1 MMKIERGV
9 FEMGKIESTIHKVYG
24 ELSSKNGN
32 RKIFANISWGDGTPK
47 DEIRMVFTNSKGEE
61 CIAKGIALTVDEQFT
76 LYKLLKDKFENTD
89 EDDNDEEDDQ
99 QGVDL
104 HAIYAESSGILEK
117 RRDGFCTKDGFTV
130 LTDKKKY

>member
-1 MMKIERGV
+1 MKIERGV
-9 FEMGKIESTIHKVYG
+9 FAMAKIESTIHKVYG

-32 RKIFANISWGDGTPK
+32 RKIFANISWGDGNPK
-47 DEIRMVFTNSKGEE
+47 DEIRMVFINSKGEE
-61 CIAKGIALTVDEQFT
+61 CIAKGIALTSDEQFA

-89 EDDNDEEDDQ
+89 DDEEDDQ

-104 HAIYAESSGILEK
+104 RAIYAESSGILEK

>member
-1 MMKIERGV
+1 MKIERGV
-9 FEMGKIESTIHKVYG
+9 FAMAKIESTIHKIYG

-32 RKIFANISWGDGTPK
+32 RKIFANISWGDGNPK

-61 CIAKGIALTVDEQFT
+61 CIAKGIALTIDEQFA

-89 EDDNDEEDDQ
+89 NDEEDDQ

-104 HAIYAESSGILEK
+104 RAIYAESSGILEK
-117 RRDGFCTKDGFTV
+117 RRDGFCTKDGFIV